1 MIPASAVYALAE
13 DEQEEIIIVDEG
25 TETLET
31 EPSQE
36 KPVETRALDA
46 WTVFY
51 QTSTGHYFPVKYRSG
66 MSVSPGSSFN
76 AADLNE
82 ENIYVVLRV
91 SEDIAYVESDGV
103 TISVDEDAPVGTT
116 IYVDVKRKNQ
126 YLGVYRFVVAEEG
139 DGYFAAGLGTEERPY
154 LIENATHFKNIGNKP
169 SAYYMLISDINLGTM
184 SPISSFSGVLDGCGY
199 TLSNWNH
206 QYYANNDMGL
216 FHTINGTATV
226 KNITFSNCRL
236 THQDGKD
243 GNVFVGLLCGTNSGI
258 IENVHLINCKVTG
271 DMGMRDDPFNQCNT
285 YVGGICG
292 RNRNIIRKS
301 GVMGTTVHGY
311 SATTQDDA
319 IAHTAVG
326 SIAGFAEAISK
337 FENVYAYDNVLI
349 AEAQGSTRWFFGTF
363 GAHCYARAG
372 GIAGA
377 CNGAVTMTNVLGYN
391 NNISASREGK
401 DGHEAT
407 GSLVGYNYDETGT
420 LTIKNGYSESNDGN
434 YVGIGTLTSST
445 VKKVQYLC
453 APNILGSLSGFT
465 SDVWVQKA
473 RTCPKSDH
481 PANRK
486 HLEIAQPMGL
496 STATSQREIEQGRP
510 LNLNK
515 MGFSLLLNSYA
526 IVSVAQRGY
535 TISGYDPET
544 LGTQVVQITYGKA
557 KGSIEVQC
565 KAHEH
570 TPGPAATCTSEQ
582 YCEVC
587 DQKIADKI
595 PHSDTVTEVVA
606 PGCEADGYTVYT
618 CSVCGY
624 VHNDTYVAR
633 LGHALDNG
641 YTCTRCKM
649 QFPVP
654 LKDFTVYVYD
664 AETTMPVQQALVCIG
679 DQSTRTDDTGAA
691 YFQLAPDTEA
701 TLKITKDEYPD
712 YENEKFTMGDMP
724 STYIYMASDE
734 SGIYEAWCN
743 SDNVLLIE
751 SQINSNSPALEAKIV
766 VKGRAK
772 ANILS
777 YEIVQDNQVIARSD
791 NGEFII
797 ANPYFKENVPV
808 YARMH
813 TDGAQNNNVFEREL
827 NIAVVDFSFKLELSD
842 LFPFSAGLNIDFT
855 DGVPLLNGVSFQMPA
870 YALGENGIFNV
881 TALNEKV
888 LITFGLEKDFFDEG
902 MDNKSIKEIWK
913 AAKKKFKENSLS
925 MAKKKSEATFTGAI
939 ALEFGKDGQ
948 VTKAYAECHV
958 GYEWSHKWGKTFVVW
973 VIPVYVGFKTSFEG
987 ELVLTE
993 IGWDFENAEILVPDV
1008 DLTLSAE
1015 FAVYG
1020 GIGCALASV
1029 GLYGAVGG
1037 EIKTGIKDFEGYFR
1051 YKLYGELGLYA
1062 RIDLIFFKELEYRLE
1077 LLHGEFTGPKGQIK
1091 KAILSP
1097 ENYQTASRSYLEN
1110 RSEWMEE
1117 PLIPKRGKNTTRT
1130 LQTSSYTAI
1139 EPQIVVSGDTVM
1151 MLFLD
1156 DDGSEGFNYQHLK
1169 YSLFDQEKNTWSAP
1183 KCVDDSAFADLE
1195 YDVYGDENGIYIAY
1209 TKAGDITEANQDDYA
1224 AIMATT
1230 EVYTARYDSVNNCFI
1245 EHTNVSQNNSFDSQ
1259 PQIAG
1264 ETVVWV
1270 NNFTNDVYSQ
1280 NANNVLMM
1288 AQKTGS
1294 VWQNSALDDH
1304 GATVTSMDL
1313 GVLEGK
1319 TYIALIR
1326 DVDCDLFTAVDRRLE
1341 LMDTN
1346 GNVTVVTST
1355 SGNEVQ
1361 QEMYDENGEKYYL
1374 SAGDMSIESVRFE
1387 CVDGQNVLQ
1396 WCYDENIWQVSAVNG
1411 TPVSLLDEPE
1421 QGLTGEF
1428 KFVPIDDEKSM
1439 ILYAKNSVEDQVAGS
1454 SIYAVYYA
1462 NGQWGKPVPLTE
1474 TTPEVYVDAFDGCSY
1489 DGQLLMAYISTRAA
1503 ITEEDITRTSNFMTA
1518 CIAVKDDL
1526 AAGKVEFVENELF
1539 EGSTIELQV
1548 PVNNLSWQKLHNVTV
1563 QVVDSQ
1569 GTAVYT
1575 QSVKPEKPLG
1585 SGQTEIFTV
1594 TLPKERLTS
1603 AEQYSVYVSTT
1614 DWNDDNET
1622 NNYAPLVLWYT
1633 DFEVS
1638 AQQMLHAGKQQIHYA
1653 VTNSGNTAGTGTLT
1667 IYKKVG
1673 NDRINLHEEEISLAV
1688 GRTHTAMVEITDRFY
1703 TDGSDGVVYVEI
1715 APTTPEVYNFN
1726 NSQSL
1731 TLTTVKKTTTEAVP
1745 ESQQAIPAPFV
1756 NQPYVIFDQH
1766 NGGNVLASVTENSWS
1781 FTGVK
1786 ELDQSRYSYSGS
1798 KLTLKQDYLNTLP
1811 VGYHYYTLSYAL
1823 NGKTSD
1829 IKLILEI
1836 RNSGP
1841 APAPLTVQDA
1851 MVTYDGAPVKLSELG
1866 YTTPSVGTA
1875 TTRYSDGNGWHNGT
1889 PTEMGEYTVE
1899 LTIAEDT
1906 ENHYGA
1912 VTAQFKLTV
1921 IKGTRAIS
1929 VPTQIKAENG
1939 RIRFDNSI
1947 PTAAANDGKIYYGY
1961 STHNDAETVSQW
1973 SESGLLPQADQP
1985 TIYYVF
1991 AKITGGTKYGDAV
2004 SKGYA
2009 VDAHIHQYE
2018 EKVIPPTT
2026 AAEGYTLHTCKT
2038 CGNSY
2043 KDNFVEKLKYIRG
2056 DVNGDGYV
2064 TNKDAIYLLRYTL
2077 MPGRYPINQSGDMNG
2092 DGYVTNKDAIYLLRH
2107 TLMPGRYPLY
2117 E

>member
-1 MIPASAVYALAE
+1 M
-13 DEQEEIIIVDEG
+13 
-25 TETLET
+25 
-31 EPSQE
+31 
-36 KPVETRALDA
+36 
-46 WTVFY
+46 
-51 QTSTGHYFPVKYRSG
+51 
-66 MSVSPGSSFN
+66 
-76 AADLNE
+76 
-82 ENIYVVLRV
+82 
-91 SEDIAYVESDGV
+91 
-103 TISVDEDAPVGTT
+103 
-116 IYVDVKRKNQ
+116 KR
-126 YLGVYRFVVAEEG
+126 R
-139 DGYFAAGLGTEERPY
+139 
-154 LIENATHFKNIGNKP
+154 I
-169 SAYYMLISDINLGTM
+169 
-184 SPISSFSGVLDGCGY
+184 
-199 TLSNWNH
+199 
-206 QYYANNDMGL
+206 
-216 FHTINGTATV
+216 
-226 KNITFSNCRL
+226 
-236 THQDGKD
+236 
-243 GNVFVGLLCGTNSGI
+243 
-258 IENVHLINCKVTG
+258 
-271 DMGMRDDPFNQCNT
+271 
-285 YVGGICG
+285 
-292 RNRNIIRKS
+292 
-301 GVMGTTVHGY
+301 
-311 SATTQDDA
+311 
-319 IAHTAVG
+319 
-326 SIAGFAEAISK
+326 
-337 FENVYAYDNVLI
+337 
-349 AEAQGSTRWFFGTF
+349 
-363 GAHCYARAG
+363 
-372 GIAGA
+372 
-377 CNGAVTMTNVLGYN
+377 
-391 NNISASREGK
+391 
-401 DGHEAT
+401 
-407 GSLVGYNYDETGT
+407 
-420 LTIKNGYSESNDGN
+420 
-434 YVGIGTLTSST
+434 
-445 VKKVQYLC
+445 
-453 APNILGSLSGFT
+453 
-465 SDVWVQKA
+465 
-473 RTCPKSDH
+473 
-481 PANRK
+481 
-486 HLEIAQPMGL
+486 
-496 STATSQREIEQGRP
+496 
-510 LNLNK
+510 
-515 MGFSLLLNSYA
+515 SLLLIIGILLTMVPFHAFATDKTDEETMERPEVRAVSDSWEKYAASQFAGGSGTMANPYFITNAAELAYLAKSVNSGNNYSGKYIKLA
-526 IVSVAQRGY
+526 DDIDLSNKEWIPIGNSVARPFSGTFMGCGY
-535 TISGYDPET
+535 TISGLTITSTSSTAPVGLFGVNYGRVADVNIQVTEIYKDYAGIKSQISNLET
-544 LGTQVVQITYGKA
+544 QDYSIGARGVAVGGAVGANYGTVAFVKVTGKITARYEISDTSGWKHIEIYLGGAVGANSKIITDCSFSGTLSGTIFYPGVGTAIGGLCGWSQEGSDIFSSWSSGNINIKDSSGNSSAYLVGGLLGVSRARQVSDCYSSVEIKA
-557 KGSIEVQC
+557 NSTFDDIYVGGLIGRCFYTTVYSCYASGSIDVTSSGDSLERRGAGGLIGQTVDVHIDSCYTSNPLIRVWETSDNQTIAGKMIAYKYDYDNDKKTSPTTTNNCYVSGSTTVTRKIRQESGC
-565 KAHEH
+565 KAQYVETHEGVH
-570 TPGPAATCTSEQ
+570 TDLATDGFTISENTLKNSLKWGIFTSVADTMHNSITNVWKFQNGRPYLYTELIHSLTIRYYDESDTLFNVFYEYYAPNEEFCITAPVITGSAANPEKVSGTISENTYVDVHYSHAHVGGAPATCTTEQ
-582 YCEVC
+582 YCVLCGAKMAE
-587 DQKIADKI
+587 KT
-595 PHSDTVTEVVA
+595 PHSYVETVTK
-606 PGCEADGYTVYT
+606 PDCINSGYTTHT
-618 CSVCGY
+618 CSACGDNY
-624 VHNDTYVAR
+624 EDSGVEP
-633 LGHALDNG
+633 LGHLLNTAFK
-641 YTCTRCKM
+641 CTRCGK
-649 QFPVP
+649 Q
-654 LKDFTVYVYD
+654 LKAPPREYIVYVYD
-664 AETTMPVQQALVCIG
+664 METGRPVEDAAVTLGSVKIM
-679 DQSTRTDDTGAA
+679 TDANGAA
-691 YFQLAPDTEA
+691 KHQLEDNEERM
-701 TLKITKDEYPD
+701 LIITADSYPL
-712 YENEKFTMGDMP
+712 YKNEKFIPGDLP
-724 STYIYMASDE
+724 STYIYIASDE

-751 SQINSNSPALEAKIV
+751 SQINSNSPALKAKIV

-777 YEIVQDNQVIARSD
+777 YEIVQDNQVIATSTD
-791 NGEFII
+791 GTFII
-797 ANPYFKENVPV
+797 PNPYFKEGVPV
-808 YARMH
+808 YARMR
-813 TDGAQNNNVFEREL
+813 TDGASGNNVFEREL
-827 NIAVVDFSFKLELSD
+827 NISVVDFSFKLELSD
-842 LFPFSAGLNIDFT
+842 LFPFSAGLNFDFT
-855 DGVPLLNGVSFQMPA
+855 DGVPLLNGVEFQMPA
-870 YALGENGIFNV
+870 YALGEDGIFNV

-888 LITFGLEKDFFDEG
+888 LITFGLEKDYFDDG
-902 MDNKSIKEIWK
+902 MDNKTIQEIWK
-913 AAKKKFKENSLS
+913 AAKKKMKENSLN
-925 MAKKKSEATFTGAI
+925 MNKKKSEVTITGAL
-939 ALEFGKDGQ
+939 ALEFGKDAQ

-987 ELVLTE
+987 ELVVTE
-993 IGWDFENAEILVPDV
+993 LGWDFENAEILVPDV

-1051 YKLYGELGLYA
+1051 YKLYGEMGLYA

-1077 LLHGEFTGPKGQIK
+1077 LLHGEFTGPKGQVK

-1230 EVYTARYDSVNNCFI
+1230 EVYTARYDSANNCFI

-1341 LMDTN
+1341 LMDTS

-1355 SGNEVQ
+1355 AGNEIM

-1374 SAGDMSIESVRFE
+1374 SEGDMPIESVRFE

-1428 KFVPIDDEKSM
+1428 KFVRIDDEKSM
-1439 ILYAKNSVEDQVAGS
+1439 ILYARNSVEDQVAGS

-1489 DGQLLMAYISTRAA
+1489 NGQLLMAYISTRAA
-1503 ITEEDITRTSNFMTA
+1503 ITEEDITRTSNFMTS

-1575 QSVKPEKPLG
+1575 QSVKPENPLG

-1673 NDRINLHEEEISLAV
+1673 TDRINLHEEEISLAV

-1811 VGYHYYTLSYAL
+1811 VGFHYYTLSYTL

-1851 MVTYDGAPVKLSELG
+1851 IVTYDGAPVKLSELG
-1866 YTTPSVGTA
+1866 YTTPSAGTA
-1875 TTRYSDGNGWHNGT
+1875 TTRYSDGNGWLNGM

-1912 VTAQFKLTV
+1912 VTAQLKLTV

-1929 VPTQIKAENG
+1929 VPTQIKEENG

-1985 TIYYVF
+1985 TVYYVF